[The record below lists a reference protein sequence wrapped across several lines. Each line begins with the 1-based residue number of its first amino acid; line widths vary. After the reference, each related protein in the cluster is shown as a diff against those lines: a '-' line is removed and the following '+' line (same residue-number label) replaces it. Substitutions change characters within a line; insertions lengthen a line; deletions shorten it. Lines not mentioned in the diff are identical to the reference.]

1 MGKVEW
7 HRLVWVAFI
16 VLKHAIVAW
25 MAIINRL
32 PTKDR
37 LKSWGLEVDD
47 RCVPCRKAGETRNHL
62 FYECEFSQGIWKEI
76 LKLCGKQREVTSWNE
91 EFQWAIMRLKRKSLA
106 SIIMRMAWHA
116 VIYTTW
122 VERNNRIHTG
132 KEGTMIQRLEQ
143 IK

>member
-1 MGKVEW
+1 MELQTGFFQKKKYKATIVWKEIRPKMGKVEW

-76 LKLCGKQREVTSWNE
+76 LQLCGKQREVTSWNE
-91 EFQWAIMRLKRKSLA
+91 EFQ
-106 SIIMRMAWHA
+106 
-116 VIYTTW
+116 
-122 VERNNRIHTG
+122 
-132 KEGTMIQRLEQ
+132 
-143 IK
+143 